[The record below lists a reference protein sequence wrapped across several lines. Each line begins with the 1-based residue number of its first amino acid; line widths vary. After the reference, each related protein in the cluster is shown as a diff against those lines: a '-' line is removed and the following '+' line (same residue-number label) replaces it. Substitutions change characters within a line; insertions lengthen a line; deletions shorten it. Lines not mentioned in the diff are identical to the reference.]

1 MSRVCELTGKKVIVG
16 NKVSHSNIKTKRR
29 FYPNLQTKRFFIPE
43 EDKWITLKVSSA
55 ALRTIDKKGISA
67 VIKEAREKGCRFIM
81 IATDGVFSM
90 DGDIALLK
98 EICDLAD
105 KYQAMVAGMMM
116 GYLILITYVPAI
128 SLWLPNLLFQ

>member
-43 EDKWITLKVSSA
+43 EDKWITLKVSTS

-67 VIKEAREKGCRFIM
+67 CLKEAREQGF
-81 IATDGVFSM
+81 
-90 DGDIALLK
+90 LLK
-98 EICDLAD
+98 
-105 KYQAMVAGMMM
+105 
-116 GYLILITYVPAI
+116 
-128 SLWLPNLLFQ
+128 